1 MDESHWVR
9 DKCVLVLGA
18 GLGLEGLAAARVGA
32 TRVVLT
38 DIGRFWGGRDDVCL
52 DCDVM
57 TCVCSV
63 MQLLAANVADSGLS
77 HVCSVQELPWGE
89 GSWDKSLPVFD
100 VIVAADVVYR
110 EDSAALLA
118 ETIACAIP
126 VGSQA
131 PFLLGEE
138 WLCRWAECWQ
148 QLLTDFAG
156 FTNRVIG
163 ADVFFDGM

>member
-1 MDESHWVR
+1 VDEPHWVR

-32 TRVVLT
+32 THVVLT
-38 DIGRFWGGRDDVCL
+38 DIGRLGGGRGDVCL
-52 DCDVM
+52 NCDAM
-57 TCVCSV
+57 TCDCSV

-100 VIVAADVVYR
+100 VVIAADVVYR

-131 PFLLGEE
+131 PFVLGEE
-138 WLCRWAECWQ
+138 RHCWWTDCWQ
-148 QLLTDFAG
+148 QQLTMFC
-156 FTNRVIG
+156 RLYQPSYWCRCVL
-163 ADVFFDGM
+163 